1 MGWIFGLMFAFGFLY
16 FGGAQIRALLVE
28 RGPTSLSCREFLERG
43 SSARWVS
50 LHDCQL
56 DWAHARES
64 QATRYRKALFVPATS
79 PDRHGQR
86 QLFVRVFP
94 DDVDRNR
101 TTWGGMLDTPSTDS
115 IPDFASGPSAHI
127 LYPDRPG
134 VWEMVMSVVP
144 ALLFVTVAT
153 RARRRAVRRADDLR
167 HLRTRFPADHESSR
181 VAFVDLDGV
190 VRASRL
196 VVIAVLLAIVPAMFA
211 SVAVALSTTRAAAIA
226 WSIAALLAAASIAI
240 AVYRHRVALDDR
252 LLIVGRAALVGS
264 AAIVV
269 PLCLVMGGLE
279 PALAALPL
287 LLSAV
292 ISMRARRSL
301 LATSNA
307 LVMKLVRATRLERQK
322 RVWHS
327 SAGRRPVRVI
337 LYRVSAIAVAGVGVL
352 TRVVTGTSVLL
363 WIAGAAA
370 IMLWNRGTRHA
381 TFDAA
386 AVMEHDP
393 RPPVLVLRSFG
404 DDDLEAKGA
413 SSLPWTYGQTLAFVA
428 ATRLQVLGPVVAVA
442 PPDEGLPPLGPYRV
456 FVRKGDWR
464 AEVDALIARARA
476 VVLFLGFSEG
486 VLWEFRQLIDG
497 ERAGD
502 LMLVVPPA
510 EPASLEKRWEALI
523 EVTQDHPAW
532 DVVGTLDPLST
543 LLIKRLP
550 DDRLIVFRGA
560 HRNAAYDWAFQ
571 LCAAS
576 RYLPGESLVA

>member
-1 MGWIFGLMFAFGFLY
+1 MGWIYGFVFAFAFLY
-16 FGGAQIRALLVE
+16 FGGGQIRALLVE

-43 SSARWVS
+43 SNARWVS
-50 LHDCQL
+50 LHDCRL
-56 DWAHARES
+56 DWAHAREA
-64 QATRYRKALFVPATS
+64 QATRYRKALFVQATS
-79 PDRHGQR
+79 PDRSRR
-86 QLFVRVFP
+86 QLFIRVFP

-115 IPDFASGPSAHI
+115 VPDFASGPSAHI
-127 LYPDRPG
+127 LYLDLPS
-134 VWEMVMSVVP
+134 VWEMVVAVVP
-144 ALLFVTVAT
+144 ALLFVTAAT
-153 RARRRAVRRADDLR
+153 RARRRAVRRADDLS
-167 HLRTRFPADHESSR
+167 HLQTRFKADHDSSR

-190 VRASRL
+190 VRASR
-196 VVIAVLLAIVPAMFA
+196 VAVIAVLLAIVPAMCA
-211 SVAVALSTTRAAAIA
+211 SVAVALSTTRAAVIA
-226 WSIAALLAAASIAI
+226 WSMAALLAAASIAI
-240 AVYRHRVALDDR
+240 AAYWHRVALDVR
-252 LLIVGRAALVGS
+252 LRMAGRAALVGS
-264 AAIVV
+264 VAIVV
-269 PLCLVMGGLE
+269 PLCLVMGRLE
-279 PALAALPL
+279 PALSALPL

-337 LYRVSAIAVAGVGVL
+337 LYRVGAIAVTGVGLL
-352 TRVVTGTSVLL
+352 TRVVTGTSVPL

-386 AVMEHDP
+386 TVMERDP
-393 RPPVLVLRSFG
+393 RPPVLLLRSFG

-413 SSLPWTYGQTLAFVA
+413 SSLPWSYGQTLAFVA

-464 AEVDALIARARA
+464 AEVDALIAKARA

-486 VLWEFRQLIDG
+486 VLWEFRRLIDG

-532 DVVGTLDPLST
+532 DVVRTLDPLTT

-550 DDRLIVFRGA
+550 DDRLVVFRGA

-576 RYLPGESLVA
+576 RYVPGESIVA

>member
-1 MGWIFGLMFAFGFLY
+1 MGWVFGLLVSVGFLY
-16 FGGAQIRALLVE
+16 FGGAQIQAVLVE

-43 SSARWVS
+43 SSARWVW
-50 LHDCQL
+50 LHDCRL

-79 PDRHGQR
+79 PDRRSQR
-86 QLFVRVFP
+86 QLFIRVFP
-94 DDVDRNR
+94 DDVDRTR
-101 TTWGGMLDTPSTDS
+101 TTWGGMLDTPSVDS
-115 IPDFASGPSAHI
+115 IPDFANGPSAHI
-127 LYPDRPG
+127 LYPNRPG
-134 VWEMVMSVVP
+134 VWEMVLAVVP
-144 ALLFVTVAT
+144 ALLFVTAAT
-153 RARRRAVRRADDLR
+153 RARRRAARQADALR
-167 HLRTRFPADHESSR
+167 HLRTRFPIAHDSSR

-190 VRASRL
+190 VRASRV
-196 VVIAVLLAIVPAMFA
+196 VVIAVLLAVVPTTFA

-226 WSIAALLAAASIAI
+226 WSITALLAAASIAI
-240 AVYRHRVALDDR
+240 AGYGHRLSLDDR

-292 ISMRARRSL
+292 ISMRARRRL
-301 LATSNA
+301 LAATSA
-307 LVMKLVRATRLERQK
+307 LVMTLVRATRLERQK

-327 SAGRRPVRVI
+327 SIGRRPVRVV

-370 IMLWNRGTRHA
+370 IVLWNRGSRHA
-381 TFDAA
+381 AFDAA
-386 AVMEHDP
+386 TVMERDP
-393 RPPVLVLRSFG
+393 RPPVLLLRSFG
-404 DDDLEAKGA
+404 DDGLEAKGT
-413 SSLPWTYGQTLAFVA
+413 SPLPWSYAQTLAFVA
-428 ATRLQVLGPVVAVA
+428 AMRLQVLGPVVAIA
-442 PPDEGLPPLGPYRV
+442 PPHERLPPLGPYRV

-476 VVLFLGFSEG
+476 LVLFLGFSEG
-486 VLWEFRQLIDG
+486 VLWEFRRLMDG

-532 DVVGTLDPLST
+532 DVVSTLDPLST
-543 LLIKRLP
+543 LLIKRLT
-550 DDRLIVFRGA
+550 DDRLVVFRGA

-576 RYLPGESLVA
+576 RYVPGENLVA

>member
-1 MGWIFGLMFAFGFLY
+1 MGWIFGLMFAVGFLY
-16 FGGAQIRALLVE
+16 LGGAQIQTLLVE
-28 RGPTSLSCREFLERG
+28 RGPTSLSCGEFLERG
-43 SSARWVS
+43 SSTRWVS
-50 LHDCQL
+50 LYDCRL

-64 QATRYRKALFVPATS
+64 QATRYRKALFVQATS
-79 PDRHGQR
+79 PDRRSQR
-86 QLFVRVFP
+86 QLFIRVFP

-101 TTWGGMLDTPSTDS
+101 TTWRGMLDTPSVDS
-115 IPDFASGPSAHI
+115 IPDFANGPSAHI
-127 LYPDRPG
+127 LYPNRPS
-134 VWEMVMSVVP
+134 VWEMVLAVVP
-144 ALLFVTVAT
+144 TLLFVTAAT
-153 RARRRAVRRADDLR
+153 RARRRAARRADDLR
-167 HLRTRFPADHESSR
+167 HLRTRFPPDHDSSR
-181 VAFVDLDGV
+181 VVFVDVDGV
-190 VRASRL
+190 VRASRV
-196 VVIAVLLAIVPAMFA
+196 VVIAVLLAIVPTTFA

-226 WSIAALLAAASIAI
+226 WSITALLAAASIAI
-240 AVYRHRVALDDR
+240 AVYGHRLTLDDR

-269 PLCLVMGGLE
+269 PLCLVMGGPE
-279 PALAALPL
+279 PALTALPL

-301 LATSNA
+301 LAATSA

-327 SAGRRPVRVI
+327 SAGRRPVRVV
-337 LYRVSAIAVAGVGVL
+337 LYRVGAIAVAGVGVL

-386 AVMEHDP
+386 TVMERDP
-393 RPPVLVLRSFG
+393 RPPVLLLRSFG
-404 DDDLEAKGA
+404 DDDLEAKGT
-413 SSLPWTYGQTLAFVA
+413 SPLPWSYAQTLAFVA
-428 ATRLQVLGPVVAVA
+428 ASRLQVLGPVIAIA
-442 PPDEGLPPLGPYRV
+442 PPNEGLPPLGPYRV

-476 VVLFLGFSEG
+476 TVLFLGFSEG
-486 VLWEFRQLIDG
+486 VLWEFRRLMDG

-550 DDRLIVFRGA
+550 DERLVVFRGP

-576 RYLPGESLVA
+576 RYVPGESIVA